1 LVFSGSARLSDFARS
16 LDHILPAMK
25 WLFVLLLALII
36 FGGAAWFGYNSF
48 VKEEIAV
55 KKEQRGEV
63 TPAPAPD
70 ISLPEFQ
77 AAAQLRQ
84 EGKLT
89 EARDAF
95 VAFIQKY
102 PTGKHLEEAKDLLG
116 ETNVAILL
124 SRYPSPEKTEY
135 VVKSGDVL
143 AKISRKLKTTPE
155 MIMRMNNLSGTMLHI
170 GEHLLI
176 SHPDFSMV
184 IQRKANLVVL
194 LNHGAFFKQYHVR
207 EAKLAGKQSQKIS
220 AKVAETMAWKNG
232 KRVGIGSKEY
242 AASTRWIRLA
252 GAAAYT
258 LYSVPDSAHPNLD
271 QPPPPVGLG
280 LEASDLEELS
290 SLVKNGTPVTIID

>member
-1 LVFSGSARLSDFARS
+1 
-16 LDHILPAMK
+16 MK
-25 WLFVLLLALII
+25 WLLVLLLALII

-84 EGKLT
+84 DGKLA
-89 EARDAF
+89 EARDAL

-102 PTGKHLEEAKDLLG
+102 PGGLHVEEAKDLLG
-116 ETNVAILL
+116 EINVDILL

-155 MIMRMNNLSGTMLHI
+155 LIMRMNNMSGTMLHI

-176 SHPDFSMV
+176 SHPDFSIV

-194 LNHGAFFKQYHVR
+194 LNHGAFFKQYHVG
-207 EAKLAGKQSQKIS
+207 EAKLSPKQPSKIT
-220 AKVAETMAWKNG
+220 AKVAETMAWKDG
-232 KRVGIGSKEY
+232 KRVGLGSKDY
-242 AASTRWIRLA
+242 ISSTRWIRLA
-252 GAAAYT
+252 GATAYT
-258 LYSVPDSAHPNLD
+258 LYSMPDSAHPNLD

-280 LEASDLEELS
+280 LAASDVEELS
-290 SLVKNGTPVTIID
+290 SLVNNRTPVTIID